1 MKMIDVYRDINK
13 INKNILPVILLNCLF
28 SAIEPFVFIFVSGKL
43 VKYLIEGRAFKEIVT
58 LSLVG
63 AAISL
68 AVYVIKN
75 ITENYKME
83 FMDYLNCKEK
93 NLLIKGMFNL
103 DFKDFESKEYRD
115 KISRHRQET
124 DGIGGV
130 YYETLYLLSDFVSG
144 VLTIIIAAI
153 SLGGFYKTLN
163 QSVDIRILGERYF
176 PLILLAALII
186 LSVLLAIFRKKVEEK
201 NEDDR
206 EEYSVKYKIYDFYM
220 RLLSDYE
227 SLKQIKIF
235 DEKPFIKREL
245 NEKFVKDGLSLDR
258 RVSVRTAFSQAM
270 NEFLMTGINVLFLL
284 VLAVKAIGG
293 LFGADA
299 LIIYYGAFKEIVDG
313 IKLLIESVGYKK
325 SIEPKIEILYD
336 VIALKSES
344 DEGKYIE
351 ESTEDAIVAKNIY
364 FAYPG
369 SDKNALE
376 EIDVTIKNG
385 EKIAIVGE
393 NGSGKTTF
401 INLLTG
407 LYRPTSGEIF
417 VNGKTPTLENTS
429 KEAGVVSQDFFLFS
443 FMLGENVAASMD
455 VDMKKAA
462 LALETSGFGD
472 KYPLDTYLYK
482 DIDED
487 GVDVSGGEAQ
497 KIALARAIY
506 GDKKLLLFDEPTS
519 KLDPKSEMKV
529 FESFNEVS
537 KGKTAIFV
545 SHRMSACKFAD
556 RIILFEKGKISAIG
570 THEEM
575 IKGSERYREMWDAQA
590 KYYSCDKYSC

>member
-83 FMDYLNCKEK
+83 YMDYLNCKEK

-103 DFKDFESKEYRD
+103 DFKDFESKEYKD

-163 QSVDIRILGERYF
+163 QSVDIKILGERYF

-351 ESTEDAIVAKNIY
+351 ESTENAIVAKNIC
-364 FAYPG
+364 FSYPE

-443 FMLGENVAASMD
+443 FMLGENVAASRD
-455 VDMKKAA
+455 VDMKNAA

-472 KYPLDTYLYK
+472 KYPLETYLYK

-506 GDKKLLLFDEPTS
+506 GNKKLLLFDEPTS

-575 IKGSERYREMWDAQA
+575 IRGSERYRAMWEAQA
-590 KYYSCDKYSC
+590 KYYSC